1 MSWLLNLYETYE
13 ANQDR
18 VGIVEK
24 KRKDQEFTL
33 LPIAHTTQN
42 AHIEVRVT
50 EEGDFHSAIVLE
62 KGRLETLIPAT
73 EDSASRAG
81 SVNSP
86 YPLHDKLSYVA
97 GDYATYG
104 RNPKKL
110 DHHAK
115 YIEAL
120 KAWADSPHNHP
131 KVQSIYRYLSR
142 GTLIRDLTAEP
153 RPILHLDNDGKLIE
167 KWEKAH
173 EESKGAKP
181 ELFSIVTG
189 PQEDAF
195 IRFTV
200 YSPGVYT
207 DVWRDTEVYD
217 SFIRYY
223 GTTLCE
229 EDLCYVSGERVPTTE
244 RHARRIRHAGDNAK
258 LISSNDSSGFTY
270 RGRFL
275 TAGEAASMGYEV
287 SQKAHNAL
295 KWLINRQG
303 KVIDQRVFLVWGNK
317 ETAQQDLMEDIFG
330 LAPSEANQPE
340 RISWTFPEF
349 AKAFGLALGGY
360 KHRLD
365 ESQLKD
371 DKVNILVLDSATT
384 GRLAV
389 LYYRSLFKDT
399 YVERLAEW
407 HASCVWRH
415 RYRKD
420 EDGEWVEFYGAP
432 ATRDIAFAAYG
443 PRADDKLVK
452 GLTER
457 MLPSIIDGRPV
468 PLDIVKSAM
477 ARASNPVGME
487 GWEWEK
493 TLSIAC
499 ALINQKERK
508 PVALDTE
515 TNDRDYLFGRLLAV
529 ADVLETRG
537 MTGEKRSSN
546 AIRYMNEFSRH
557 PARTWLTIQRA
568 LQPYQARLGPEGI
581 YWNKIIDE
589 IGSRIPIDKFNNH
602 PLTGVYL
609 LGFYSQRH
617 ELYQKKA
624 QESIDAE
631 DTEASQS

>member
-13 ANQDR
+13 ANQGR

-24 KRKDQEFTL
+24 KRKDQEYTL

-62 KGRLETLIPAT
+62 KGKLETLIPAT

-115 YIEAL
+115 YLEAL
-120 KAWADSPHNHP
+120 AAWVTSPQGHA
-131 KVQSIYRYLSR
+131 KVQSIYRYLSK

-153 RPILHLDNDGKLIE
+153 RPVLHLDTDGKLIE
-167 KWEKAH
+167 RWEKTH
-173 EESKGAKP
+173 EDSKGPKP
-181 ELFSIVTG
+181 DIFGIVTG

-195 IRFTV
+195 IRFNV
-200 YSPGVYT
+200 YSSGVYT
-207 DVWRDTEVYD
+207 DVWRDKEVYD

-223 GTTLCE
+223 GTILGE

-258 LISSNDSSGFTY
+258 LISSNDNAGFTY

-275 TAGEAASMGYEV
+275 TGGEAASMGYDV

-303 KVIDQRVFLVWGNK
+303 TFFEQRVFLVWGNQVT
-317 ETAQQDLMEDIFG
+317 EQEDLTEDIFG
-330 LAPSEANQPE
+330 LAPAEANQPE
-340 RISWTFPEF
+340 RISWTYPEF
-349 AKAFGLALGGY
+349 AKSFRLALGGY

-365 ESQLKD
+365 ESQVKD

-384 GRLAV
+384 GRMAV

-415 RYRKD
+415 HYRKD
-420 EDGEWVEFYGAP
+420 EAGEWVEFYGAP

-443 PRADDKLVK
+443 SRADDKLVK
-452 GLTER
+452 GLVER
-457 MLPSIIDGRPV
+457 MLPSIIDGRKV
-468 PLDIVKSAM
+468 PLDIVKNAM
-477 ARASNPVGME
+477 ARASSPVSME

-499 ALINQKERK
+499 ALINQKEGK
-508 PVALDTE
+508 SVALDTE
-515 TNDRDYLFGRLLAV
+515 TDDRNYLFGRLLAV
-529 ADVLETRG
+529 ADVLETRAL
-537 MTGEKRSSN
+537 TGEKRTTN
-546 AIRYMNEFSRH
+546 AIRYMNEFSKH
-557 PARTWLTIQRA
+557 PARTWMTIQQA
-568 LQPYQARLGPEGI
+568 LQPYQAKLGVRAI

-589 IGSRIPIDKFNNH
+589 IGSRIPIEQFNNQ

-617 ELYQKKA
+617 DLYQKKDK
-624 QESIDAE
+624 EPKISE
-631 DTEASQS
+631 ETELS